1 VIGGGFLFRQLAR
14 ELVGLI
20 PIAGV
25 APKVAVAYAGTWAI
39 GRAVGMWA
47 GDPTLRLGGQA
58 HVRNGAPSA
67 QGEVDGRRAAG
78 LAVGGPGLLST
89 RLEPDGGPR
98 RQLGVETG
106 VRWAWRPAASSR
118 SR

>member
-1 VIGGGFLFRQLAR
+1 VEAQQVAVRYGSVAAAEAEPNDDAHVVFER
-14 ELVGLI
+14 EL
-20 PIAGV
+20 
-25 APKVAVAYAGTWAI
+25 
-39 GRAVGMWA
+39 A

-58 HVRNGAPSA
+58 HVRDGAPSA
-67 QGEVDGRRAAG
+67 QGEVDSDEAAG
-78 LAVGGPGLLST
+78 LAVGGPELLST

-106 VRWAWRPAASSR
+106 VRWAWRLAASSR